1 MPKRG
6 LSFFFVFFFVLIYK
20 SLFWSG
26 FFFFPSFVVLL
37 IVNGIFKNKKN
48 WIHHQR
54 EGPLLVVLVVSN
66 ALSFTA

>member
-26 FFFFPSFVVLL
+26 FFFFPSFVLLL
-37 IVNGIFKNKKN
+37 IVNGIFKIKR
-48 WIHHQR
+48 I
-54 EGPLLVVLVVSN
+54 GLVVVLVVSN